1 MQTWDNNAIYV
12 YLTIGRKVER
22 DGGDGMGRG
31 VGRKRGSAVITGM
44 AFNI

>member
-22 DGGDGMGRG
+22 DGGDGMG
-31 VGRKRGSAVITGM
+31 GRKRGSAVITGM

>member
-22 DGGDGMGRG
+22 DGMGRG